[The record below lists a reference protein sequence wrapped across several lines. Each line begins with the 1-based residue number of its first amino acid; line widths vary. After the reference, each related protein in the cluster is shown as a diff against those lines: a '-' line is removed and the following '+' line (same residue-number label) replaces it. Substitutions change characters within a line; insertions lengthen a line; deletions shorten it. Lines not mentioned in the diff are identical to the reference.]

1 MIIME
6 QNHVL
11 NCSMFCILISKDIL
25 GLEFCIWRLF
35 ISPVVVSV

>member
-11 NCSMFCILISKDIL
+11 NCSMFCILISEDIL